1 MASNHP
7 ENPPPYSEAIK
18 QPPYNLAQDGPAP
31 KYSTHQQ
38 AQPPYPPPGKFKY
51 RPLISTLCNELYK
64 NNLLGLNHCIQF
76 HNLRAY
82 AITCI

>member
-51 RPLISTLCNELYK
+51 QTLISTLCNELYK
-64 NNLLGLNHCIQF
+64 NNLL
-76 HNLRAY
+76 AY
-82 AITCI
+82 LII